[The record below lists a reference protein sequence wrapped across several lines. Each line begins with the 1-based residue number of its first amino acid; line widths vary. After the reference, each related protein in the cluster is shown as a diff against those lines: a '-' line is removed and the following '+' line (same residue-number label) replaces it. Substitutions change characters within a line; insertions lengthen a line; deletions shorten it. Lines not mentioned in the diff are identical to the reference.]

1 LNDAGVDPTSALCS
15 SGDTNIG
22 REMIIDGAGIMGSGV
37 NVSLQA
43 MTNDCD
49 LNMGNN
55 IKMRDTQFFGMFW
68 PKTLENQMK
77 CQ

>member
-1 LNDAGVDPTSALCS
+1 MRIFGGHGYGGHRHLHEFRL
-15 SGDTNIG
+15 TN
-22 REMIIDGAGIMGSGV
+22 RSQFLLLT
-37 NVSLQA
+37 NHTLQA

-49 LNMGNN
+49 LNIGNN
-55 IKMRDTQFFGMFW
+55 IRMRDTQFFGMLW